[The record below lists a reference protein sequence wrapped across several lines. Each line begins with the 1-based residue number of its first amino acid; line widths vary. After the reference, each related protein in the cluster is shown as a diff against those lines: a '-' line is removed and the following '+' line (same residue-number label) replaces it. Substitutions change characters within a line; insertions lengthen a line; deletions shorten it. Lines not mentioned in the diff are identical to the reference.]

1 CKISMPVP
9 ATTESSAA
17 FPSCV
22 NVHSSSFLLTIAL
35 DIQDS
40 RYNFFNPSV
49 LPQERNYHRKQTL

>member
-1 CKISMPVP
+1 MPVP

-40 RYNFFNPSV
+40 RYKTYIYEHQS
-49 LPQERNYHRKQTL
+49 

>member
-1 CKISMPVP
+1 MPVP

-40 RYNFFNPSV
+40 RYKTTALRV
-49 LPQERNYHRKQTL
+49 DEV